1 MESDVALMKEIGLNA
16 YRFSVAWGRVLPEGT
31 GRVNE
36 AGLDFYER
44 LVDALL
50 ENGIEPLL
58 TLHHWDLPAALDDRG
73 GWLNRDSA
81 DWFADYASVLVR
93 RLDGRVRNWVQLG
106 RASCRERVGPYV

>member
-1 MESDVALMKEIGLNA
+1 MAAKGATGDIACDHYNRLESDVALMKEIGLNA

-50 ENGIEPLL
+50 DRKSTRLNSSHSCASRMPSFACKKKK
-58 TLHHWDLPAALDDRG
+58 LP
-73 GWLNRDSA
+73 WT
-81 DWFADYASVLVR
+81 
-93 RLDGRVRNWVQLG
+93 
-106 RASCRERVGPYV
+106 RETTYPH